1 MRYSTLIAALQIAG
15 LALASPVLSSR
26 DVVLTP
32 PSNQGVPPS
41 IDARDL
47 ARREPIEP
55 LIVTEIQTAEHG
67 LDASGLQKR
76 TLNIRLRL
84 DTGSAY
90 RATYNGLA
98 IIIHIFYDL
107 AVNHVVFYWDID
119 GTNPAP
125 GQLTFGFKDRSTNL
139 GTPARAYTHDTRYNL
154 GRGFKQD
161 DIISIFK

>member
-55 LIVTEIQTAEHG
+55 LI
-67 LDASGLQKR
+67 KR

-125 GQLTFGFKDRSTNL
+125 GQLTFGFKDLSTNL
-139 GTPARAYTHDTRYNL
+139 GRPARAYTHDTRYNL